1 MWVSTFADSSIIY
14 RLLTWQESAPEM
26 PQLKSDVLEQV
37 WYALHRID
45 QSIPYLIVREF
56 RDEPIPARLPS
67 SVNEHQKQLLLASVE
82 IFSALKPEQ
91 LETLADNADC
101 HSFGPGE
108 TIVRQGDQGDSLY
121 LIVSGTLDVFKA
133 DRNTPAAAMPGQQ
146 VTSLHSTDFFGE
158 MALCTGEA
166 RTASVICRGECVL
179 IEIKRKHLVP
189 LLETHPEI
197 LETMGSVI
205 ASRREELEAPERT
218 EMAHGAVHLSP
229 ACKNCSACPPPTHEL
244 VAASEAFDPLCS
256 GLGLAGGTAANPFS
270 TKRQP
275 AHL

>member
-1 MWVSTFADSSIIY
+1 
-14 RLLTWQESAPEM
+14 M

-45 QSIPYLIVREF
+45 ESIPYPIVREF

-67 SVNEHQKQLLLASVE
+67 SEVNEHQKQLLLASVE

-101 HSFGPGE
+101 HSFAPGE

-205 ASRREELEAPERT
+205 ASRREELEALQENRDDSRRSALIAR
-218 EMAHGAVHLSP
+218 MQKLFSLS
-229 ACKNCSACPPPTHEL
+229 
-244 VAASEAFDPLCS
+244 DPN
-256 GLGLAGGTAANPFS
+256 A
-270 TKRQP
+270 
-275 AHL
+275 